1 MWRAYRWPSL
11 AARLRPGP
19 AGVSPPGVRLGSES
33 LFGFGR
39 NGCSASLGIGVRL
52 QSERPL
58 GFRRNL
64 HEYGAVGGMP
74 PCEGLSA
81 LLAEVEEAG
90 FRRPTGLRPGALHGR
105 LSPPARRW
113 RRPRS
118 GVKSGA

>member
-58 GFRRNL
+58 GFGRNL
-64 HEYGAVGGMP
+64 HLTKFGTPMEIVGQFGGKEAYTKAVRDL
-74 PCEGLSA
+74 ED
-81 LLAEVEEAG
+81 LLY
-90 FRRPTGLRPGALHGR
+90 RTG
-105 LSPPARRW
+105 S
-113 RRPRS
+113 
-118 GVKSGA
+118 

>member
-1 MWRAYRWPSL
+1 MWRAYRRPSL

-64 HEYGAVGGMP
+64 HHSIMGSASEMKRRR
-74 PCEGLSA
+74 A
-81 LLAEVEEAG
+81 LLAELLGLAEAAEPNEQFATEG
-90 FRRPTGLRPGALHGR
+90 GR
-105 LSPPARRW
+105 IARR
-113 RRPRS
+113 
-118 GVKSGA
+118 